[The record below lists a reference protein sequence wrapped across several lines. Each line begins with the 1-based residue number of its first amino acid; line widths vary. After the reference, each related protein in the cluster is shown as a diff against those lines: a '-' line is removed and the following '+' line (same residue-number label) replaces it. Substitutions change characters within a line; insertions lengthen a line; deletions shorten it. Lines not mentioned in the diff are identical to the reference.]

1 MSSSAISKGLAG
13 RAVGQTKLESNHSVT
28 LWRTSW
34 ESQPETQLRVTL
46 RSHCT
51 PAARRTWKVC
61 HRCGLIAEEVAKVYP
76 ELVAYDNEGQP
87 YSVRYQYIATM
98 LLNEVQ
104 KQYRRA
110 ETQAEIIQT
119 QQQKIDDLEQRL
131 TRLESM
137 ISKQVQTVA
146 QK

>member
-1 MSSSAISKGLAG
+1 
-13 RAVGQTKLESNHSVT
+13 
-28 LWRTSW
+28 
-34 ESQPETQLRVTL
+34 
-46 RSHCT
+46 
-51 PAARRTWKVC
+51 
-61 HRCGLIAEEVAKVYP
+61 
-76 ELVAYDNEGQP
+76 VAYDNNGQP

-110 ETQAEIIQT
+110 ETQAEIIKT
-119 QQQKIDDLEQRL
+119 QQLKIDDLEQRL

-137 ISKQVQTVA
+137 ISNQVQTVA